1 MAVFTWSRHADIK
14 QTSAFLFSEIPK
26 LKYEVFFSA
35 MTLLFEFLPG
45 IKSLTVLWRY
55 PSIRTI
61 SHTRKTEITWHVYTL
76 RTYF

>member
-45 IKSLTVLWRY
+45 IKSLTVL
-55 PSIRTI
+55 
-61 SHTRKTEITWHVYTL
+61 
-76 RTYF
+76 